1 MPCQAGELTL
11 FYVVKGQALSLQ
23 GEKGGGLVDSNTPTD
38 LGPTTKD
45 LELSSVF
52 LVLTATEPWFPTVFF
67 LDCNGE
73 LMHTL
78 PRSVLSMIKQASK
91 LIFYLKESISIFLAA
106 LSI

>member
-11 FYVVKGQALSLQ
+11 FYVVRGQALSLQ
-23 GEKGGGLVDSNTPTD
+23 GEKEGGLADSNTHTD

-52 LVLTATEPWFPTVFF
+52 LVLTVTETWFPTIFF
-67 LDCNGE
+67 LDCKGE
-73 LMHTL
+73 SHML
-78 PRSVLSMIKQASK
+78 PCSVSSIIKQASK
-91 LIFYLKESISIFLAA
+91 LIFYLKESISVFSAA

>member
-11 FYVVKGQALSLQ
+11 FYVVRGQALSLQ
-23 GEKGGGLVDSNTPTD
+23 GEKGGLTNSNTHTD

-52 LVLTATEPWFPTVFF
+52 LVLTVTETWFPTIFF
-67 LDCNGE
+67 LDCKGE
-73 LMHTL
+73 SHML
-78 PRSVLSMIKQASK
+78 PCSVSSIIKQASK
-91 LIFYLKESISIFLAA
+91 LIFYLKESISVFSAA

>member
-11 FYVVKGQALSLQ
+11 LYVVRGQALSLQ
-23 GEKGGGLVDSNTPTD
+23 GRKGGLADSNTHTD

-45 LELSSVF
+45 LELLSVF

-78 PRSVLSMIKQASK
+78 PRSVLSIIKQASK